1 MKLNTN
7 KTDKSKSKVLNFVF
21 LHFTILIYTGTSI
34 LSKTASNYEFLSLQ
48 YIMCFFGMFCCLGV
62 YAILW
67 QQAIKNFQP
76 SVAYSNKSVT
86 TIWVLIFSALL
97 FNEGITVKNI
107 IGTFLI
113 ILGVVLVSIK
123 DE

>member
-1 MKLNTN
+1 MKLN
-7 KTDKSKSKVLNFVF
+7 KDYVKKSKLLNFLF

-34 LSKTASNYEFLSLQ
+34 LSKTASNYDFLSFQ
-48 YIMCFFGMFCCLGV
+48 YITCFFGMFCCLGV

-86 TIWVLIFSALL
+86 TIWVLIFSALI

-107 IGTFLI
+107 IGTVLI